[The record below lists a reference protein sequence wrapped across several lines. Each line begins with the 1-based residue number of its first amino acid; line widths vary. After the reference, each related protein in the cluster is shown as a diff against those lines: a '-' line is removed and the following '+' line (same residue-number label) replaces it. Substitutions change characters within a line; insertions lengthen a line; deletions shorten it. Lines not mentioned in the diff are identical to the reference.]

1 MLKQSKVALF
11 FASLCIFLSASAQEP
26 SVAQMVSQMYDAQA
40 RLLDNFKSEQL
51 YLRQREGLASIAN
64 AVNADMKVNGVTARD
79 FISSRN
85 LVLIEMRHSKDA
97 GQKAIAALFDSR
109 DMLPADEL
117 PLFNDYLRAKYAERT
132 AATSAERINLDYSAS
147 AGLVPDMPKK
157 VKITSNSDEPV
168 TGGKLWMFS
177 NGVRVI
183 YKQDKN
189 AKDIA
194 YTLMTRGGYSSI
206 GGLDYGQGAYV
217 GDFLPLFKVRGMNGS
232 AFRNMLALNGISMN
246 AEVTLM
252 DLSLRGYAPS
262 NSLELLIQ
270 SLVSVTSSAKADSVA
285 YEYFCAQPRSS
296 SKEAVIDSLFRPD
309 FVYTPYKYDVALS
322 KDLMQRAL
330 DECFTDR
337 FSNIDDGIIILTASL
352 SEVQVQTI
360 LNKYLGAFKTNRQYA
375 IFPHLQYQQRSGK
388 VSYVTRGTPQV
399 CCAMSLFLSLSAESY
414 LSLRLAE
421 IIIQNAVRK
430 AYKGS
435 NVSLS
440 SSFEVYPY
448 ERYSL
453 LVTVE
458 GLSSNADAQNVWKT
472 IEECAH
478 EEYDKD
484 DIKTY
489 RTQLIGVISEEMSDN
504 LAKADF
510 AIGRYCGRKDFLTN
524 YQSRLEKISP
534 EQLADILEAIV
545 DASRVEYIQR

>member
-1 MLKQSKVALF
+1 
-11 FASLCIFLSASAQEP
+11 
-26 SVAQMVSQMYDAQA
+26 
-40 RLLDNFKSEQL
+40 
-51 YLRQREGLASIAN
+51 
-64 AVNADMKVNGVTARD
+64 
-79 FISSRN
+79 
-85 LVLIEMRHSKDA
+85 
-97 GQKAIAALFDSR
+97 
-109 DMLPADEL
+109 
-117 PLFNDYLRAKYAERT
+117 
-132 AATSAERINLDYSAS
+132 
-147 AGLVPDMPKK
+147 
-157 VKITSNSDEPV
+157 
-168 TGGKLWMFS
+168 MFS

-183 YKQDKN
+183 YKQDRN

-206 GGLDYGQGAYV
+206 EGLDYGQGAYV
-217 GDFLPLFKVRGMNGS
+217 GDLLPLFKVRGMNGS

-270 SLVSVTSSAKADSVA
+270 SLLSVTTSAKADPVA

-309 FVYTPYKYDVALS
+309 FVYTPYKYDVSLS

-337 FSNIDDGIIILTASL
+337 FSNIDDGIIILTANL
-352 SEVQVQTI
+352 SEVQTI

-414 LSLRLAE
+414 LTLRLSE

-430 AYKGS
+430 AFKGS

-453 LVTVE
+453 RVTVDS
-458 GLSSNADAQNVWKT
+458 LSSSADAQSVWKT
-472 IEECAH
+472 IEECAQ

-484 DIKTY
+484 DIRTY
-489 RTQLIGVISEEMSDN
+489 RTQLVGVISEEMSDN

-534 EQLADILEAIV
+534 EQVSDILEAIV

>member
-1 MLKQSKVALF
+1 MLKLSKVVLF
-11 FASLCIFLSASAQEP
+11 FASLCVFLSASAQEL
-26 SVAQMVSQMYDAQA
+26 SVSQMVSSMYDAQA
-40 RLLDNFKSEQL
+40 QLLDSYKSEQL
-51 YLRQREGLASIAN
+51 YLRDRGGMAAIAS

-79 FISSRN
+79 FIASRN

-97 GQKAIAALFDSR
+97 GRKEIAAFFDSR
-109 DMLPADEL
+109 NMPPAEEL
-117 PLFNDYLRAKYAERT
+117 PLFNDYLRAKYSERT

-147 AGLVPDMPKK
+147 AGLVPEMPKK

-189 AKDIA
+189 ARDIA

-206 GGLDYGQGAYV
+206 EGLDYGQGAYV
-217 GDFLPLFKVRGMNGS
+217 GDLLPLFKVRGMNGS

-262 NSLELLIQ
+262 NGLELLIQ
-270 SLVSVTSSAKADSVA
+270 ALLSVTGSAKADPVA
-285 YEYFCAQPRSS
+285 YEYFCAQPRTS

-309 FVYTPYKYDVALS
+309 FVYTPYKYDVDLS

-330 DECFTDR
+330 DECFTSR
-337 FSNIDDGIIILTASL
+337 FSNIDDGIIILTANL
-352 SEVQVQTI
+352 SEVQVQNI
-360 LNKYLGAFKTNRQYA
+360 LSKYLGAFKTNRQYA
-375 IFPHLQYQQRSGK
+375 IFPRLQYQQRSGK
-388 VSYVTRGTPQV
+388 VSYVTRGTPEV

-414 LSLRLAE
+414 LTLRLVE
-421 IIIQNAVRK
+421 IMLQNAVRK
-430 AYKGS
+430 AFKGS

-458 GLSSNADAQNVWKT
+458 GLSSSADAQQVWKT
-472 IEECAH
+472 IEECAE

-484 DIKTY
+484 DIKTFKS
-489 RTQLIGVISEEMSDN
+489 QLVGVISAEMSDY

-524 YQSRLEKISP
+524 YQSRLDKISP
-534 EQLADILEAIV
+534 DQVKDILEAVV

>member
-1 MLKQSKVALF
+1 MLKLSRVSIF
-11 FASLCIFLSASAQEP
+11 FASLLLFVNAAAQEL
-26 SVAQMVSQMYDAQA
+26 SVSQMVSQMYDAQA
-40 RLLDNFKSEQL
+40 ELLDSFKSEQL
-51 YLRQREGLASIAN
+51 YLRQKGDLASIAS

-79 FISSRN
+79 FIASRN

-97 GQKAIAALFDSR
+97 GKKAIAAFFDSR
-109 DMLPADEL
+109 DMQPADEL
-117 PLFNDYLRAKYAERT
+117 PLFNDYLRARYTERSDASS
-132 AATSAERINLDYSAS
+132 AAKINLDYSAS
-147 AGLVPDMPKK
+147 SGLVTDMPKK
-157 VKITSNSDEPV
+157 VKVTSNSDEPV

-194 YTLMTRGGYSSI
+194 YTLMTRGGYGAI
-206 GGLDYGQGAYV
+206 TDLEYGQGAYV
-217 GDFLPLFKVRGMNGS
+217 GDFLPLFKVLGMNGS
-232 AFRNMLALNGISMN
+232 AFRNMLALNGISMD

-252 DLSLRGYAPS
+252 DLSLRGYAPK
-262 NSLELLIQ
+262 NGLELLIQ
-270 SLVSVTSSAKADSVA
+270 ALLSVTNSAKADPVA
-285 YEYFCAQPRSS
+285 YDYFCEQPRQA
-296 SKEAVIDSLFRPD
+296 SKTAVIDSLFRPD
-309 FVYTPYKYDVALS
+309 FAYTPYKYDVELS

-330 DECFTDR
+330 DQCFSDR
-337 FSNIDDGIIILTASL
+337 FSNIDDGIIILTANL
-352 SEVQVQTI
+352 SETQVQTI

-375 IFPHLQYQQRSGK
+375 IFPHLQYQQRTGK
-388 VSYVTRGTPQV
+388 VTYVTRGNPEV
-399 CCAMSLFLSLSAESY
+399 CCASSMFLSLTAESY
-414 LSLRLAE
+414 LTLRMAE

-430 AYKGS
+430 AFKGN

-453 LVTVE
+453 LVTVD
-458 GLSSNADAQNVWKT
+458 GLSSSADAQNVWKI
-472 IEECAH
+472 IEECAG

-484 DIKTY
+484 DIKTF
-489 RTQLIGVISEEMSDN
+489 RSQLIGVISDEMSDN

-524 YQSRLEKISP
+524 YQSRLDKISP
-534 EQLADILEAIV
+534 DQVKDILEAIV

>member
-1 MLKQSKVALF
+1 MLKLSKVALF
-11 FASLCIFLSASAQEP
+11 FASLCVFLSASAQEL
-26 SVAQMVSQMYDAQA
+26 SVSQMVSGMYDAQA
-40 RLLDNFKSEQL
+40 RLLEGFKSEQL
-51 YLRQREGLASIAN
+51 YQHQRGSLASIAS

-79 FISSRN
+79 FIASRN

-97 GQKAIAALFDSR
+97 GQKAIAAFFDSR
-109 DMLPADEL
+109 NMLPADEL
-117 PLFNDYLRAKYAERT
+117 QLFNDYIRAKYSERT

-183 YKQDKN
+183 YKQDRN

-206 GGLDYGQGAYV
+206 EGLDYGQGAYV
-217 GDFLPLFKVRGMNGS
+217 GDLLPLFKVRGMNGS

-270 SLVSVTSSAKADSVA
+270 SLLSVTTSAKADPVA

-309 FVYTPYKYDVALS
+309 FVYTPYKYDVSLS

-337 FSNIDDGIIILTASL
+337 FSNIDDGIIILTANL

-414 LSLRLAE
+414 LTLRLSE

-430 AYKGS
+430 AFKGS

-453 LVTVE
+453 RVTVDS
-458 GLSSNADAQNVWKT
+458 LSSSADAQSVWKT
-472 IEECAH
+472 IEECAQ

-484 DIKTY
+484 DIRTY
-489 RTQLIGVISEEMSDN
+489 RTQLVGVISEEMSDN

-534 EQLADILEAIV
+534 EQVSDILEAIV